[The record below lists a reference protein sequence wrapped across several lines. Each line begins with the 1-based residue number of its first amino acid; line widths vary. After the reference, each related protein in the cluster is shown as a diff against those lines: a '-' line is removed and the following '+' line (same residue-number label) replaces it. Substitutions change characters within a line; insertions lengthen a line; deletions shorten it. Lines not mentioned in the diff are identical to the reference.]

1 MAIAVFTSLLA
12 ILLAGIL
19 LMRFRKRWLAAF
31 NLAVTNRISSR
42 FAPRLPGF
50 GINDPLIPLT
60 CSDFRTKQMIVF
72 HGAEFSG
79 IV

>member
-50 GINDPLIPLT
+50 ESLL
-60 CSDFRTKQMIVF
+60 M
-72 HGAEFSG
+72 
-79 IV
+79 